1 MNILE
6 AREKIKHY
14 SNAVNTRELYTIFL
28 IIFVGF
34 ASFGLGRLSRL
45 AETREPLRIEQSSA
59 LLLQAAAVASAPL
72 YPSMPRTVGFATGTR
87 GKAEQSVDTNL
98 IAVGGQI
105 VASRS
110 GNKYHFPWCSG
121 AGRIAEENK
130 IWFNSIEEAR
140 KAGYQPASNCKGLR

>member
-1 MNILE
+1 MIRCMTIYEL
-6 AREKIKHY
+6 RMKIKAMQGRLQ
-14 SNAVNTRELYTIFL
+14 SRELYTALL

-45 AETREPLRIEQSSA
+45 EGLREPLRIEQVSA
-59 LLLQAAAVASAPL
+59 HALQASVTTPASL
-72 YPSMPRTVGFATGTR
+72 YPSKV
-87 GKAEQSVDTNL
+87 EQSVDANL

-121 AGRIAEENK
+121 AERIAEGNK
-130 IWFNSIEEAR
+130 VWFNSIEEAR